1 MNENELK
8 TELTVEASIN
18 NLEKVTSFVNDKLEE
33 NECPVKAQ
41 MQIDIAIDEIFS
53 NIARYAYSPE
63 IGMVTIQMEVTKQP
77 PEVCITFIDRG
88 IPYNPLLQTEPDTS
102 LSAEERQLGGLG
114 IFLVR
119 KSMDDVIY
127 QYKEGNNI
135 LKLKKLLQ

>member
-8 TELTVEASIN
+8 TELTVEASIE
-18 NLEKVTSFVNDKLEE
+18 NLEKVTSFVNDKLGEK
-33 NECPVKAQ
+33 ECPIKVQ

-53 NIARYAYSPE
+53 NIAQYAYSFE
-63 IGMVTIQMEVTKQP
+63 IGMVTVQIEITKQP
-77 PEVCITFIDRG
+77 LEACITFIDSG

-102 LSAEERQLGGLG
+102 LSAEKRQLGGLG

>member
-77 PEVCITFIDRG
+77 PEVCITFIDSG

>member
-8 TELTVEASIN
+8 TELTVKAAII
-18 NLEKVTSFVNDKLEE
+18 NLEKVTSFVNNKLEE
-33 NECPVKAQ
+33 NECPVKVQ

-53 NIARYAYSPE
+53 NIAHYAYSSE
-63 IGMVTIQMEVTKQP
+63 IGMVTIQVEVTKQP
-77 PEVCITFIDRG
+77 LAVCITFIDSG

-102 LSAEERQLGGLG
+102 LSAEERQIGGLG

-127 QYKEGNNI
+127 EYKEGNNI
-135 LKLKKLLQ
+135 LKLKKYLQ